1 MFCYE
6 KNNEFCIVYAMF
18 FLFNTAVYAVA
29 KVNPVIKKIRN
40 EKDRTD
46 KEKLTVRKEE
56 VDDGAIGEVSYYYKG
71 NVLKK
76 IVSYFDFETG
86 NEYREYYIKNDKVYF
101 IYEKMTHTEHIIKV
115 MSTGESVRKENPKVL
130 GISEKR
136 YYFDS
141 NGEIVRYIDEKGNI
155 HENDSQMTEADKE
168 IRLYKPS
175 FLGNRL

>member
-1 MFCYE
+1 MKKIMNFLLFMLCLFSF
-6 KNNEFCIVYAMF
+6 NIVMNGA
-18 FLFNTAVYAVA
+18 T
-29 KVNPVIKKIRN
+29 KVNSVVQEIRN

-46 KEKLTVRKEE
+46 KEKLVVRKEE
-56 VDDGAIGEVSYYYKG
+56 VDDGPVGEVSYYYKG

-76 IVSYFDFETG
+76 IVSHLYFETG

-115 MSTGESVRKENPKVL
+115 IPTGESVWKENPKVL

-168 IRLYKPS
+168 LKEYKPS

>member
-1 MFCYE
+1 MKKIMNFLLFMLCLFSF
-6 KNNEFCIVYAMF
+6 NIVMNGA
-18 FLFNTAVYAVA
+18 T
-29 KVNPVIKKIRN
+29 KVNSVVQEIRN

-46 KEKLTVRKEE
+46 KEKLVVRKKE
-56 VDDGAIGEVSYYYKG
+56 VDDGPVGEVSYYYKG

-76 IVSYFDFETG
+76 IVSHLYFETG

-115 MSTGESVRKENPKVL
+115 IPTGESVWKENPKVL

-168 IRLYKPS
+168 LKEYKPS

>member
-1 MFCYE
+1 
-6 KNNEFCIVYAMF
+6 MF
-18 FLFNTAVYAVA
+18 FSFNTAVYAVA
-29 KVNPVIKKIRN
+29 KVNPVIQEIRN
-40 EKDRTD
+40 EKDGTD
-46 KEKLTVRKEE
+46 KERLTVRKEE

-76 IVSYFDFETG
+76 IVSHLYFETG

-101 IYEKMTHTEHIIKV
+101 IYEKMTHIEHIIKV
-115 MSTGESVRKENPKVL
+115 MPTGESVWKENPKVL

-155 HENDSQMTEADKE
+155 HENDLQMREADEE
-168 IRLYKPS
+168 IRRFKLN

>member
-1 MFCYE
+1 MKKIMNFVLLMLCLFSF
-6 KNNEFCIVYAMF
+6 NIIVNA
-18 FLFNTAVYAVA
+18 TA
-29 KVNPVIKKIRN
+29 KVNPVIQEIRN

-46 KEKLTVRKEE
+46 KEKLTVREEE

-115 MSTGESVRKENPKVL
+115 MPTGESAWKENPKVL
-130 GISEKR
+130 GISEKK